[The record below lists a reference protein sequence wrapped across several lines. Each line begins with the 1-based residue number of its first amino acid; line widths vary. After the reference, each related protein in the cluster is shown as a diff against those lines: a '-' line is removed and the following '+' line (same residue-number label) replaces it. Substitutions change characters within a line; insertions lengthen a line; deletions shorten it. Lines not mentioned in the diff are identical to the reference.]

1 MTNNYTYDNAPIA
14 IGAIGGSGTRVIA
27 RIMSEMNVFIGS
39 AINKQ
44 LDNLFYTYFFKYR
57 QLLKLGEDEMWMLL
71 DLFVRA
77 NIGPATALSVKEKEI
92 FNGILV
98 NQLHS
103 YPDSKLAT
111 TLHSHISS
119 AFESDK
125 PTPERWGWKEPNT
138 HFIIPALMRYI
149 PQTRYIHVVRNGLD
163 MAYSKNQNQP
173 RLWGADILGRPYDSS
188 PSFSLS
194 YWCAVHRRI
203 LHWKEIYP
211 DNILIVQFESLCAS
225 PIAEIARILDFCRIP
240 YEEETLENLSK
251 LVSVPPTIG
260 RHQSYR
266 SDIFAP
272 EDICFIQEKWSSML
286 N

>member
-1 MTNNYTYDNAPIA
+1 MIKNYTNDNAPIA

-27 RIMSEMNVFIGS
+27 RIMSEMNVFMGS
-39 AINKQ
+39 TINEQ
-44 LDNLFYTYFFKYR
+44 LDNLFFTYFFKYR
-57 QLLKLGEDEMWMLL
+57 HLLKLGEDEIRMLL

-77 NIGPATALSVKEKEI
+77 NIGPATTLSVKEKKV

-103 YPDSKLAT
+103 YPDSELAT
-111 TLHSHISS
+111 TLYNHISN

-173 RLWGADILGRPYDSS
+173 RLWGADILGRPYESS

-211 DNILIVQFESLCAS
+211 DNILIVQFESLCAG
-225 PIAEIARILDFCRIP
+225 PIAEVARILDFCRIP

-251 LVSVPPTIG
+251 LVSAPPSIG

-266 SDIFAP
+266 SNIFAP
-272 EDICFIQEKWSSML
+272 EDIYFIQEKWASML